1 MQPPRETGGEVAD
14 FRHGRVPRAVRE
26 RQVLALAEE
35 LFAERGYRGTS
46 MEELARRAG
55 VSKPVI
61 YGLVRSKEELYYR
74 CCQRAA
80 DELADSV
87 STAAAAHVG
96 DLEGMLHAAGL
107 AYFRFIE
114 AHRGAFMMLYAEQA
128 GGRHARFIAGVRAR
142 QARLLVAMLTERAA
156 EAGTPVDR
164 RRLEGAAHA
173 LNGAAEALG
182 LWWRDNP
189 DVAAETLADWLIGL
203 TFPGLQGLT
212 ETPAG

>member
-1 MQPPRETGGEVAD
+1 VQPSPETGGEVGD

-26 RQVLALAEE
+26 RQILALAEE

-61 YGLVRSKEELYYR
+61 YGLVHSKEELYYR

-80 DELADSV
+80 DELADAV
-87 STAAAAHVG
+87 GRAAAAHVG
-96 DLEGMLHAAGL
+96 DLEGMLQAAAL
-107 AYFRFIE
+107 AYFHFID
-114 AHRGAFMMLYAEQA
+114 AHRGAFRMLYAEHA
-128 GGRHARFIAGVRAR
+128 GGRHATFIAGVRAR
-142 QARLLVAMLTERAA
+142 QARLLVAILTERAA
-156 EAGTPVDR
+156 EAGRPVDR

-173 LNGAAEALG
+173 LNGGAEALG

-189 DVAAETLADWLIGL
+189 DVSAETLSDWLIGVML
-203 TFPGLQGLT
+203 PGLQALT
-212 ETPAG
+212 EAPAG